1 MGRFVV
7 RAGMAIAVGLLAT
20 LLVAA
25 PASAHTISGPRPTNF
40 RTRITSVTP
49 DVPGVHVRV
58 VDLGSRL
65 ELTNDTDVDVIVRAP
80 EGEPYLRIGPDG
92 VFENL
97 LSPATYLNRTRSRD
111 TAVPPE
117 AANARPG
124 DPPKWHKISS
134 GHTSRWHDHRAHWMG
149 GQPPPAVRAAPDKFF
164 RVGEWHL
171 SLDHGT
177 TRIAVVGTLDWVPG
191 PSGIVWLPL
200 LVALFAIGVLAGL
213 WKRGLRALAALVA
226 LLVVVDIAHAVTYQM
241 GRPGGFG
248 SRAAQFAGG
257 NFVSIIVWCAA
268 IAVIV
273 GLVRRRTEAL
283 YGAIVVAV
291 MVALVGGATDLS
303 ALWKSQLV
311 NVGPDWLTRLEIV
324 VALALGL
331 GVAAGALVRALRS
344 ERVARDAPTTK
355 WLSLLVEG
363 LDDAELARV
372 AADLDVDEVLAVALR
387 DVANR
392 ARPDEA
398 AFAAGSLVFVVDDA
412 TWSIATDGADAGL
425 HAQRRRVEPV
435 AAELQLSFPVLL
447 QVLAGTRPVDR
458 TAVIGDLAFFD
469 RVARALPETSSA
481 ISAPPDRASA
491 S

>member
-7 RAGMAIAVGLLAT
+7 RAGMAIAVGLLAA

-40 RTRITSVTP
+40 RTRITSVSP
-49 DVPGVHVRV
+49 DIPGVTVRV

-97 LSPATYLNRTRSRD
+97 LSPATYLNRTRSGD

-124 DPPKWHKISS
+124 DPPKWHKVSS
-134 GHTSRWHDHRAHWMG
+134 GHTYRWHDHRAHWMG

-164 RVGEWHL
+164 RVGEWHV
-171 SLDHGT
+171 SLDHGA
-177 TRIAVVGTLDWVPG
+177 TRIAVAGTLDWVPG

-200 LVALFAIGVLAGL
+200 VVALFAIGVLAGL
-213 WKRGLRALAALVA
+213 WKRGLRALAALVG
-226 LLVVVDIAHAVTYQM
+226 LLVVVDIAHAVTYEA
-241 GRPGGFG
+241 GRPGGLG
-248 SRAAQFAGG
+248 SRVVQFAGG

-268 IAVIV
+268 IAVVV

-311 NVGPDWLTRLEIV
+311 NVGPGWLTRLEIV

-331 GVAAGALVRALRS
+331 GVAVGALIRALRS
-344 ERVARDAPTTK
+344 DRVARDAPQSQ

-372 AADLDVDEVLAVALR
+372 AADLDIDEVLGVALR
-387 DVANR
+387 EVAER
-392 ARPDEA
+392 AGADA
-398 AFAAGSLVFVVDDA
+398 DAFAAGSLVFVVDDA
-412 TWSIATDGADAGL
+412 TWSIATTDAAADPR
-425 HAQRRRVEPV
+425 AQRGRVEPV
-435 AAELQLSFPVLL
+435 AAELHLSFPALL
-447 QVLAGTRPVDR
+447 HVLAGTRPVDR
-458 TAVIGDLAFFD
+458 TAVTGDLEFFD
-469 RVARALPETSSA
+469 RVAPALPETGA
-481 ISAPPDRASA
+481 IAAPPDHASA